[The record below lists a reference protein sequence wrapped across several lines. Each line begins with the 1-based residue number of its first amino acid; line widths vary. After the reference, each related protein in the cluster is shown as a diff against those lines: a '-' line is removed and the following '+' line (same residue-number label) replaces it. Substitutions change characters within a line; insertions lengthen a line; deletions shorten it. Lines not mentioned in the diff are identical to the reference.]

1 MTNFGSSYFK
11 NYFNTFLLQT
21 KKILWPLIHEV
32 LCQMMQEIKKKQ
44 MVSLLLSSYDGEKV
58 RRNTRNI
65 SKWGRKKIT
74 YKKQSIRSIKVWLAF
89 SWFSGLFCCCEG
101 RKPGKTPGGAGIWDV
116 SCRLSRGSDKSK
128 LTPRWRNIMN
138 KSTVAKKCKK
148 VEGSMGAES
157 IQDYVILQ
165 NATNISQRSQPRWL
179 SWRHHRR
186 FSTGT

>member
-1 MTNFGSSYFK
+1 MTSYTWGIVS
-11 NYFNTFLLQT
+11 NDARD
-21 KKILWPLIHEV
+21 
-32 LCQMMQEIKKKQ
+32 KKKQ

-65 SKWGRKKIT
+65 SKWGRKKIM

-138 KSTVAKKCKK
+138 KSTVAEKCKK